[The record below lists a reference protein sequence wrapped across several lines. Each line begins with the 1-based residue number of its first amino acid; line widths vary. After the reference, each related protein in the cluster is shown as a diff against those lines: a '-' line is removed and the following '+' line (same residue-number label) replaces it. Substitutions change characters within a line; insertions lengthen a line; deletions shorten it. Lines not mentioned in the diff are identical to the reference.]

1 MGLIVYTV
9 YVTVNKGSEKM
20 LTIEEIRRE
29 LQDRNLSVVA
39 KNIGVTRTYLSNIR
53 NGRVIPSEKLQHLLS
68 LYVKGA
74 K

>member
-1 MGLIVYTV
+1 
-9 YVTVNKGSEKM
+9 M
-20 LTIEEIRRE
+20 LNIEEIRRE

-53 NGRVIPSEKLQHLLS
+53 NGRVTPSEKLQHLLS
-68 LYVKGA
+68 LYIKGA